1 MIVLDQ
7 VSKSYTT
14 AQQSVEAL
22 HPLTARIEAGE
33 FVVVTGRSGA
43 GKSTLLSVVGGLIR
57 PSSGRAEVA
66 GRDLWAMSDP
76 ERSRF
81 RCQTMGFIFQF
92 ASLIPTLTVLEN
104 VLLPTAFLPA
114 GAGAGS
120 RTRALELLERVGL
133 NGFDQ
138 RLPWQ
143 LSGGQQK
150 RVAVARALL
159 HRPAVL
165 LADEPTADLD
175 EETETEIIN
184 YIRELN
190 QGGMTV
196 LLSTHNTDLAALAS
210 RHLVLA
216 GGRIARAS

>member
-1 MIVLDQ
+1 MIRLDQ
-7 VSKSYTT
+7 VSKSYTSGLQT
-14 AQQSVEAL
+14 VDAL
-22 HPLTARIEAGE
+22 FPVSTGIEAGE

-43 GKSTLLSVVGGLIR
+43 GKSTLLSIVGGLIR
-57 PSSGRAEVA
+57 PDGGRVEVD
-66 GRDLWAMSDP
+66 GRDLWAMSDA

-81 RCQTMGFIFQF
+81 RCQTMGFVFQF

-104 VLLPTAFLPA
+104 VMLPTAFLPVA
-114 GAGAGS
+114 GGGA
-120 RTRALELLERVGL
+120 RRRATELLDRVGL
-133 NGFDQ
+133 NGYDQ

-159 HRPAVL
+159 HSPAIL

-175 EETETEIIN
+175 EETEREIIA

-196 LLSTHNTDLAALAS
+196 LLSTHNTDLAALAT
-210 RHLVLA
+210 RHLVLS
-216 GGRIARAS
+216 GGKIARAS